1 MNSSVAVRISDS
13 LQLQISEEGGAH
25 RVALVNDLE
34 EDIAVIQVMDL
45 QRLLK
50 RPGTIIASAP
60 VELRNEQRQIIVRLR
75 GRIVGQVEKHQIVAA
90 MP

>member
-1 MNSSVAVRISDS
+1 VNSSVAVRISDS
-13 LQLQISEEGGAH
+13 LQLQIYEEGGAH
-25 RVALVNDLE
+25 RVALVNDLQ
-34 EDIAVIQVMDL
+34 EDSAVIQVMDF

-75 GRIVGQVEKHQIVAA
+75 GRIVGQVEKHKIVAA

>member
-1 MNSSVAVRISDS
+1 MNSYVAVRISDS
-13 LQLQISEEGGAH
+13 LHLHISEVGGSH
-25 RVALVNDLE
+25 RVALVTETQE
-34 EDIAVIQVMDL
+34 EIAVIQVSDL

-90 MP
+90 LP

>member
-13 LQLQISEEGGAH
+13 LHLHISEVGGSH
-25 RVALVNDLE
+25 RVSLVTETME
-34 EDIAVIQVMDL
+34 EIAVIQVSDL

-90 MP
+90 LP